1 MTSAASFA
9 VGLFVLLALRQ
20 GFLLKK
26 RLSIG
31 DRNLVIVRMDLG
43 ESEKTVAVAA
53 IVDESGLERRLYPG
67 DLGEVD
73 IPPQRPLAR

>member
-1 MTSAASFA
+1 MTPAASFA
-9 VGLFVLLALRQ
+9 VGLFVLLALGQ

-31 DRNLVIVRMDLG
+31 DRNLVIVRMDFG
-43 ESEKTVAVAA
+43 EGEKAVAIAA

-67 DLGEVD
+67 NLGEVD